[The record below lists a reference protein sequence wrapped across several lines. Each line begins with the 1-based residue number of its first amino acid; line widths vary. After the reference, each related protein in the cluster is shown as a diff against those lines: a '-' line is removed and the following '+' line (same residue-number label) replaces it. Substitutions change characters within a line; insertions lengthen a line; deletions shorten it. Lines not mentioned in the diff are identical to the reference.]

1 MVWTGISHLLIWQN
15 LFDFKSQWN
24 IVMNYTY
31 KGWMKISQH
40 KYILQKAVKLPVVF
54 PLIVLYLDTTGIQS
68 LTRNA
73 EEVLHNKHNIIC
85 SIPSQYLGNCR
96 CMNQH
101 TPIQGILSFLLHN
114 KLQTHWYAY
123 QYYHLLCTFFF

>member
-40 KYILQKAVKLPVVF
+40 KYKLQKAVKLPVVFFFFLQCLFTGHFF

-73 EEVLHNKHNIIC
+73 EEVLHNKYNIIC

-96 CMNQH
+96 CMNQQ

-114 KLQTHWYAY
+114 KLQTH
-123 QYYHLLCTFFF
+123 